1 MAEAVKGFDP
11 DAKDYIAV
19 RHAGVAAKL
28 ADGYSRVGEVK
39 DSTSDQQGTLV
50 VMEKAR

>member
-28 ADGYSRVGEVK
+28 GRTAPATSR
-39 DSTSDQQGTLV
+39 
-50 VMEKAR
+50 APWW